1 VPSDL
6 TDRIRRELPHVRWL
20 GGSAGAGKTTVA
32 RRLAADYSL
41 TLVSIDTR
49 FEDHIRR
56 ADPRRHRRLLA
67 LAGRPAARL
76 WERSAAELA
85 AELAGFYDDELE
97 LVVEDLAAL
106 PAGEPVLAEGAG
118 LHPTPLAAAGA
129 VPGRAVWLIAHAD
142 LRRHRCRERL
152 ADPAIAAL
160 LAASP
165 DPGAAFARWLERD
178 DRWAAELAAAAHRA
192 GAPVVEVDGG
202 VPAGGVAA
210 RVAAL
215 LGLGAPGS
223 SPRS

>member
-1 VPSDL
+1 VPTDL

-41 TLVSIDTR
+41 TLYSIDR
-49 FEDHIRR
+49 HFDDRLGR
-56 ADPRRHRRLLA
+56 ADPRRHRRFLA

-76 WERSAAELA
+76 WERPAAELA

-106 PAGEPVLAEGAG
+106 PAGAPVLAEGAG

-129 VPGRAVWLIAHAD
+129 VPGRAVWLIAHAA
-142 LRRHRCRERL
+142 RRRPRCRERL
-152 ADPAIAAL
+152 ADPENAAL
-160 LAASP
+160 LAAPP
-165 DPGAAFARWLERD
+165 DPGAASARGWARD
-178 DRWAAELAAAAHRA
+178 ARGAAELTAASLGA

-202 VPAGGVAA
+202 EPAGGVAA

-215 LGLGAPGS
+215 LGLDAPGS